1 MTEQSGLIGAIA
13 KNAKYAK
20 ISGVVMIIAGVLAIV
35 APFVAGVSVTI
46 MLGAMLLVGGAAQ
59 CFLAFKA
66 GAFGKG
72 LLVFLVG
79 ALTVVAGFL
88 TLKEPVTALA
98 SLTLLLASYFVVAGI
113 FECIGAFSARPE
125 QGWGW
130 LLFSGAVSILL
141 GIMLWRQ
148 FPFSG
153 VWAVGTLVGVRLIFS
168 GVALFSIGG
177 AVRKGAKALS
187 GA

>member
-1 MTEQSGLIGAIA
+1 MTETTGLIGAIA
-13 KNAKYAK
+13 KNVKYAK

-46 MLGAMLLVGGAAQ
+46 MLGAMLLIGGIAQ

-88 TLKEPVTALA
+88 TLKEPVTALE
-98 SLTLLLASYFVVAGI
+98 SLTLLLASYFVAAGI
-113 FECIGAFSARPE
+113 FECVGAVSARPE

-130 LLFSGAVSILL
+130 LLFSGAVSVLL

-177 AVRKGAKALS
+177 AVRKRAKALS
-187 GA
+187 AA